1 MTDLAYNL
9 LIYYQGSGIVARLG
23 AMLRLWR
30 ARIRERRELAQL
42 DERELHDIG
51 MSRSLIYSEISK
63 PFWRE

>member
-23 AMLRLWR
+23 ALLRLWR

-51 MSRSLIYSEISK
+51 VSRATVFYELDK